1 MSLVT
6 SSFLLRAL
14 LNQGDFRRFQVVL
27 GGAITCCTWLNNR
40 PTFKKSQ
47 SNGLSLVS
55 GGFFLCEK
63 SPVIWSVWYWR
74 GWVGWMPGGGIYDE
88 SLTRYIPN
96 RAVSYQK
103 QKKKKLLKILQ
114 ESGSSQA
121 GQTPLLQGL
130 FFLAF

>member
-1 MSLVT
+1 MWWMS
-6 SSFLLRAL
+6 
-14 LNQGDFRRFQVVL
+14 
-27 GGAITCCTWLNNR
+27 
-40 PTFKKSQ
+40 
-47 SNGLSLVS
+47 
-55 GGFFLCEK
+55 
-63 SPVIWSVWYWR
+63 
-74 GWVGWMPGGGIYDE
+74 GGGIYDE